1 MKKILKKHW
10 LLIVLLS
17 IPYFLIVLSG
27 VIRINYDMTSPGD
40 LNKVGSVIS
49 VAGSKEEGSFNTVS
63 VYSVERVTLLTYCI
77 GMLDKIVD
85 IEESFELI
93 QMTNHESYTSGTIQ
107 KNVSINNSIILAYNQ
122 ANKKIESEYKGLIV
136 HTVFKDFKYD
146 IRIGDIITKYNNQEV
161 TDEVTFRDKL
171 IQDVRE
177 KNNITLTISR
187 NGKIS
192 DVKYEP
198 IFTEDNKSFYIGI
211 SFYDY
216 YTIVEGSAD
225 PAYEL
230 NKAHT
235 LGPSG
240 GLMQALSV
248 YNAITEDDLTK
259 GRKIAG
265 TGTIDI
271 NGDIGAIGGIYQKV
285 FTAYFSN
292 ADVFFVPVEKDKNGN
307 IIIEDGNNYSDALRA
322 YEVLG
327 KPDSMA
333 FVPVAS
339 FDEAVE
345 WLLENE

>member
-17 IPYFLIVLSG
+17 IPYFFIVLSG

-63 VYSVERVTLLTYCI
+63 VYSVEKITLLTYFI
-77 GMLDKIVD
+77 GMLDRIVD
-85 IEESFELI
+85 LNESSELI
-93 QMTNHESYTSGTIQ
+93 QMTNQESYTSGTIQ

-146 IRIGDIITKYNNQEV
+146 IRIGDIITKYNNEEV
-161 TDEVTFRDKL
+161 TDAVIFTNRL

-177 KNNITLTISR
+177 KNNIILTINR

-225 PAYEL
+225 PAYA
-230 NKAHT
+230 KA
-235 LGPSG
+235 G
-240 GLMQALSV
+240 
-248 YNAITEDDLTK
+248 
-259 GRKIAG
+259 
-265 TGTIDI
+265 
-271 NGDIGAIGGIYQKV
+271 
-285 FTAYFSN
+285 
-292 ADVFFVPVEKDKNGN
+292 
-307 IIIEDGNNYSDALRA
+307 
-322 YEVLG
+322 
-327 KPDSMA
+327 
-333 FVPVAS
+333 
-339 FDEAVE
+339 
-345 WLLENE
+345 